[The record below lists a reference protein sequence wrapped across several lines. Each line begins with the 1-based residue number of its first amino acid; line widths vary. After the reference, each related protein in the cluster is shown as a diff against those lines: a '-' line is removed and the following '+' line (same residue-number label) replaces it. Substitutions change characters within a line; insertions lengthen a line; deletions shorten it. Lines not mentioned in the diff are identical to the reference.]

1 MNSNEKQKEY
11 WTNSAG
17 NLWVKDKSEKDN
29 MLEPL
34 GNYALSKFNII
45 EGMNILDIGCGTGK
59 TTTQLVKKIGN
70 SGHVLGLDLSE
81 TMINEARKY
90 SDKDKTSNIDFLVQD
105 VQNEKLK
112 NLEYD
117 AAFSRFGV
125 MFFSDPIMAFKNIY
139 SSLKNDGLLT
149 FICWQNQK
157 ENPWYN
163 SGLEIVKKY
172 VDIPIPEKK
181 SPGPFAYANKN
192 YIQEILIGSEFK
204 DIKFYSLEIDIE
216 LFKGF
221 TLDSAVKDYL
231 DTTPIFKENV
241 LLLNSIDKK
250 NLFLEI
256 KNVWNKNFKDKYLL
270 FPSKTWV
277 ICCKKY

>member
-59 TTTQLVKKIGN
+59 TTTQLAKKIGS

-181 SPGPFAYANKN
+181 IPEPFAYANKN